1 MQEVEILQ
9 EKIRSKDEVVERALV
24 LFGVSLIGLNYSKRK
39 TAYAWL
45 ERHGLIPSLTE
56 LEAIFVND
64 RKASKRDCICYSWQ
78 FERLV
83 VLLWCLGAVESLPAE
98 DSQCDTQGFQSF
110 FLPMSTSSV
119 EEFKER
125 VVLREED
132 QLFTMQ
138 ERMEAFHWE
147 ARNAKAHSCA
157 PKKPVDLDVIQERH
171 HAINWVVGHLGQDW
185 DSITCDTAIGL

>member
-1 MQEVEILQ
+1 MADAERLN

-24 LFGVSLIGLNYSKRK
+24 LFGVSLIALNYSKRK

-45 ERHGLIPSLTE
+45 EKHGLIPFLTE
-56 LEAIFVND
+56 LEANFVND
-64 RKASKRDCICYSWQ
+64 RKASKRDCIRYSWH

-83 VLLWCLGAVESLPAE
+83 VLLWCLGAVERLPAE
-98 DSQCDTQGFQSF
+98 DSQCDTLGFKSF
-110 FLPMSTSSV
+110 FLPMSISSI
-119 EEFKER
+119 EEFKEK
-125 VVLREED
+125 VKLRNED
-132 QLFTMQ
+132 QLIKMQ

-147 ARNAKAHSCA
+147 ARNAKIHGCA
-157 PKKPVDLDVIQERH
+157 PKEPVDLGVIQERH